1 MRERSSI
8 WDRMSEAADDLLRR
22 HGGDKVAALKEIGVT
37 AYLIKTPF
45 GKLIL
50 IERPCVSGSIR
61 PEGKGL

>member
-1 MRERSSI
+1 
-8 WDRMSEAADDLLRR
+8 MSEAADDLLRR
-22 HGGDKVAALKEIGVT
+22 HGDDKVAALKEIGVT

-50 IERPCVSGSIR
+50 IEGPCVSGSIR